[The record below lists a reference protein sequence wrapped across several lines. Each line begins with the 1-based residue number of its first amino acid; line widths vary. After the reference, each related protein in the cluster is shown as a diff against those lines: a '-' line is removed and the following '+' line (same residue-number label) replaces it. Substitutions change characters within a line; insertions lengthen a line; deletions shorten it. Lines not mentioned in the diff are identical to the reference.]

1 MPITPIPAAAEGMSK
16 TKVVRLRPEVTR
28 EQQDAALTDAM
39 ADCDR
44 MASILRTL
52 LETRVVDH
60 GPRRSLTISRQD
72 GEDIRFAAGQLFN
85 LLTNAG
91 EIWRRIP

>member
-1 MPITPIPAAAEGMSK
+1 MPITPTPATAEGMSK
-16 TKVVRLRPEVTR
+16 PKVVRLRPEVTR
-28 EQQDAALTDAM
+28 EQQDAALTDAL

-60 GPRRSLTISRQD
+60 GPRRSHTISRQD
-72 GEDIRFAAGQLFN
+72 ADDIRFAAEQLSIM
-85 LLTNAG
+85 LANAG
-91 EIWRRIP
+91 DIWRRIP